1 LNSGR
6 RLKSNVVQLETNF
19 KMLCQQYNGVRVPL
33 EFSLLR
39 QVSHVSGVV
48 KLLDAC
54 DAGDSFIIVMQR
66 LESCKDLF
74 DFITE
79 RGALPESLAKN
90 FFRQVVEAIIQ
101 CHRAGVIHRDIKDEN
116 ILVDLKSMT
125 LKLIDFGSGAYCKDT
140 VFTDFDGTRVYS
152 PPEWIR
158 HRRYHGVPAT
168 VWSLGILLYD
178 MVCGDIPFEQDE
190 QIVEASIN
198 FRGQRQISRNCQHLI
213 HQLLQYR
220 PVDRPSL
227 EQILL
232 HPWFHPEVEVT
243 PVEAV
248 SSASTDMTM
257 EQSSS
262 TASSPISIDFNSTT
276 TIPVPSP
283 RRASFTLGGSLPSSS
298 ASTASSSSSLRNSMA
313 EVDLLDCEYAME
325 AVIYHEERDHL
336 PLHMTATELC

>member
-1 LNSGR
+1 MRSVSMN
-6 RLKSNVVQLETNF
+6 LKENLTN
-19 KMLCQQYNGVRVPL
+19 
-33 EFSLLR
+33 
-39 QVSHVSGVV
+39 
-48 KLLDAC
+48 
-54 DAGDSFIIVMQR
+54 
-66 LESCKDLF
+66 
-74 DFITE
+74 
-79 RGALPESLAKN
+79 LP
-90 FFRQVVEAIIQ
+90 FFP
-101 CHRAGVIHRDIKDEN
+101 
-116 ILVDLKSMT
+116 ILTK
-125 LKLIDFGSGAYCKDT
+125 I
-140 VFTDFDGTRVYS
+140 GTRVYS
-152 PPEWIR
+152 PPEWVR

-178 MVCGDIPFEQDE
+178 MVCGDIPFEQDD
-190 QIVEASIN
+190 QIVEASIK

-248 SSASTDMTM
+248 STSSTDMTM
-257 EQSSS
+257 EQTSSS
-262 TASSPISIDFNSTT
+262 AASSPISIDFNSTT

-336 PLHMTATELC
+336 PLHMTATELCWLALMFLEKKRWKKFRLPHRIRRSDTLEDIGPKIFLSPLFYVI